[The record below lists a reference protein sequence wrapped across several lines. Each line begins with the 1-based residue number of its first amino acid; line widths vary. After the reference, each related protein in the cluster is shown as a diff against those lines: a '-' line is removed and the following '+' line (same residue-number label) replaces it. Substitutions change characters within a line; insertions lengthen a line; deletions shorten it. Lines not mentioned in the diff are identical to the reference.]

1 MNRLFLIAASLL
13 VVVAGCSGPA
23 ALQSRWT
30 ETPVV
35 VDGNADDWRE
45 LPLVTLDSDVQV
57 GVRND
62 DTSLYLVL
70 ISGRTDV
77 IRSRF
82 RGPLTVWF
90 DPAGGEEKRF
100 GVRFASLP
108 PMPPDGRAQEM
119 PMRERMRAEGA
130 PDDMPGGARTAT
142 VTFLYDGSDEGAT
155 MSTVEAR
162 GVEVRLERAQDLLVY
177 ELRVPLRHSTVHPF
191 GIDVGAGPLGIG
203 IETGS
208 FARRR
213 PAQGE
218 GEGME
223 RGGRGGYPGGGGH
236 PGGGRPGGGMGPGGM
251 GPGGGMRGGDG
262 ELPTPYKEWFVVT
275 LAGR

>member
-1 MNRLFLIAASLL
+1 MNRCVFIAGMLL
-13 VVVAGCSGPA
+13 VVLAGCSGPA
-23 ALQSRWT
+23 ALQSGWT
-30 ETPVV
+30 ESPVV
-35 VDGNADDWRE
+35 VDGDAADWRE

-62 DTSLYLVL
+62 ATSLYLVL
-70 ISGRTDV
+70 ISGRSDV

-90 DPAGGEEKRF
+90 DHAGGEEKRF
-100 GVRFASLP
+100 GIRFASMP
-108 PMPPDGRAQEM
+108 PMPADGRAQEM

-130 PDDMPGGARTAT
+130 PDDMPGGAHTAT
-142 VTFLYDGSDEGAT
+142 VTFLYDGADEGAT

-191 GIDVGAGPLGIG
+191 GIDVGEGPLGIG

-208 FARRR
+208 FMRRR
-213 PAQGE
+213 GSQDD
-218 GEGME
+218 GEGMQ

-236 PGGGRPGGGMGPGGM
+236 PGGGRPGGGMGPGG
-251 GPGGGMRGGDG
+251 GMRGGDG
-262 ELPTPYKEWFVVT
+262 EQPTPYKEWFVVT
-275 LAGR
+275 LARR